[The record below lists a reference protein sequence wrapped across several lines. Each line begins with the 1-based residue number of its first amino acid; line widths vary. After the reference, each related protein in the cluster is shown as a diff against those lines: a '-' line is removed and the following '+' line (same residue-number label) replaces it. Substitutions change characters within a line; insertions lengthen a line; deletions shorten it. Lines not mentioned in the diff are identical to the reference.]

1 MPKLITLAT
10 ICVIREGKRVFPE
23 INKPFNYTDAEVARI
38 KRVSP
43 TALRTPINEEAATEG
58 VADEFETGTPDKG
71 GEDDGGK
78 KAAKPTA
85 TKTPKRSAKQK
96 AAEKTAKPEAA
107 DDEDDDDGSVDDDAT
122 DEDEDI

>member
-43 TALRTPINEEAATEG
+43 TALRSPINEEAATEG
-58 VADEFETGTPDKG
+58 VADEFETGTTDKT
-71 GEDDGGK
+71 GETDGGK

-85 TKTPKRSAKQK
+85 TKAPKKTAKQK
-96 AAEKTAKPEAA
+96 AAEKTADPDAA
-107 DDEDDDDGSVDDDAT
+107 ADEDDDDGSVDDDAT